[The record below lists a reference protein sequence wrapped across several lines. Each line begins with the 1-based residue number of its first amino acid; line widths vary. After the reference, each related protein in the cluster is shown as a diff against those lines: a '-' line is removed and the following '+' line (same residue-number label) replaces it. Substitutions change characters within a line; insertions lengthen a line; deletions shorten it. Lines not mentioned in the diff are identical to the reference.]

1 MVGEHVGSIVGD
13 LVWKIETV
21 EKTDRTPEGRMLEG
35 PSEEGLINDTRG
47 DPLGWTRAPGD
58 DTTASK

>member
-35 PSEEGLINDTRG
+35 PSEEGLVNTRG

-58 DTTASK
+58 DTMASK